1 MAYLSKI
8 PLNPLRRATQRVLT
22 NPQRVH
28 AHALGGLA
36 AQPVDERVLW
46 RMERRQHA
54 CELLVL
60 TQSRPSW
67 AALVLEAGWP
77 GAEGGDALV
86 RDYGPLLDRLALG
99 REFAF
104 KVVTN
109 PVASVRKPEA
119 PTPGQKITIASERT
133 RGIRVGHRTAATQ
146 LAWLLARAAG
156 DATRWGFT
164 VGSPD
169 EPNVQLVAR
178 EHLSFRK
185 GDGRPP
191 VTLDTA
197 TFEGI
202 LRVTDVDGI
211 RAALLGGLG
220 GGKAYG
226 CGLLTLAPL
235 KGAGHVVA
243 G

>member
-1 MAYLSKI
+1 MAYLSRI
-8 PLNPLRRATQRVLT
+8 PLNPLRRGTQRLLA

-36 AQPVDERVLW
+36 MQPVDERVLW

-67 AALVLEAGWP
+67 AALVEEAGWP

-86 RDYGPLLDRLALG
+86 RDFGPLLDRLALG
-99 REFAF
+99 GEFAF

-119 PTPGQKITIASERT
+119 PTPGQKITMASERT
-133 RGIRVGHRTAATQ
+133 RGIRVGHRTATTQ

-164 VGSPD
+164 VGSRD
-169 EPNVQLVAR
+169 EPTVQLVAR

-185 GDGRPP
+185 GDGRAT

-197 TFEGI
+197 TFEGV

-211 RAALLGGLG
+211 RAVLLGGLG

>member
-1 MAYLSKI
+1 MPYLSRI
-8 PLNPLRRATQRVLT
+8 RLNPLRRATQRLLT

-28 AHALGGLA
+28 AHVLGGLA
-36 AQPVDERVLW
+36 TQPVDERVLW
-46 RMERRQHA
+46 RMERRQYA

-67 AALVLEAGWP
+67 AALVEEAGWP
-77 GAEGGDALV
+77 DAEGGNSLV

-109 PVASVRKPEA
+109 PVASVRKPEG
-119 PTPGQKITIASERT
+119 PTPGQKVTMTSERT

-146 LAWLLARAAG
+146 LVWFLSRAAG
-156 DATRWGFT
+156 HATRWGFT
-164 VGSPD
+164 VGPPD

-178 EHLSFRK
+178 ERLSFRK

-191 VTLDTA
+191 VTIDTA
-197 TFEGI
+197 TFEGV

-211 RAALLGGLG
+211 RAGLLGGIG
-220 GGKAYG
+220 SGKAYG

-235 KGAGHVVA
+235 NGGGHVVA

>member
-1 MAYLSKI
+1 MPYLSKI
-8 PLNPLRRATQRVLT
+8 GLNPLRRATQRLLA

-28 AHALGGLA
+28 AHVLGGLA
-36 AQPVDERVLW
+36 TQPVDERVLW
-46 RMERRQHA
+46 RMERQRHS

-67 AALVLEAGWP
+67 AALVEEAGWP
-77 GAEGGDALV
+77 GAEGGAALV
-86 RDYGPLLDRLALG
+86 RDYGPLLDLLALG

-109 PVASVRKPEA
+109 PVSSLRKPEG
-119 PTPGQKITIASERT
+119 PTPGQKVAMASERT

-146 LAWLLARAAG
+146 LEWLLARAAG

-169 EPNVQLVAR
+169 EPNVQVVAR
-178 EHLSFRK
+178 EHMSFRK
-185 GDGRPP
+185 GNGRPP

-197 TFEGI
+197 TFEGV

-211 RAALLGGLG
+211 RAGLLGGLG

>member
-99 REFAF
+99 RKFAF

>member
-1 MAYLSKI
+1 MTYLSKI
-8 PLNPLRRATQRVLT
+8 PLNPLRRATQRLLT
-22 NPQRVH
+22 NPQRIH
-28 AHALGGLA
+28 AHVVGGLA
-36 AQPVDERVLW
+36 TQPVDERVLW

-67 AALVLEAGWP
+67 AALVEEAGWP
-77 GAEGGDALV
+77 GADGGDALV
-86 RDYGPLLDRLALG
+86 RDYRPLLDRVALD

-109 PVASVRKPEA
+109 PAASMRNPGA
-119 PTPGQKITIASERT
+119 PTPGQKITMASERT

-164 VGSPD
+164 VGSPN
-169 EPNVQLVAR
+169 EPNVELVAR

-185 GDGRPP
+185 GDGRAP
-191 VTLDTA
+191 VTLETA
-197 TFEGI
+197 TFEGV
-202 LRVTDVDGI
+202 LRVTDVDGT
-211 RAALLGGLG
+211 RATLLGGLG

-226 CGLLTLAPL
+226 CGLLTLAPS

>member
-1 MAYLSKI
+1 VAYLSKI
-8 PLNPLRRATQRVLT
+8 PLNPLRRGTQRLLT
-22 NPQRVH
+22 SPQRVH

-36 AQPVDERVLW
+36 AQPADERLLW

-67 AALVLEAGWP
+67 AALVEEAGWP

-86 RDYGPLLDRLALG
+86 RDYGPLLNRLALG

-109 PVASVRKPEA
+109 PVASLRKPEA
-119 PTPGQKITIASERT
+119 PTPRQKITMASERT

-146 LAWLLARAAG
+146 LAWFLARATG

-178 EHLSFRK
+178 EHLSFRR
-185 GDGRPP
+185 GNGRAP

-197 TFEGI
+197 TFEGV
-202 LRVTDVDGI
+202 LRVTAVD
-211 RAALLGGLG
+211 RLRVALLGGLG

-235 KGAGHVVA
+235 NGAAHVVA

>member
-8 PLNPLRRATQRVLT
+8 PLNPLRCATQRLLT

-46 RMERRQHA
+46 RMERRQHT

-67 AALVLEAGWP
+67 AALVEEAGWP

-109 PVASVRKPEA
+109 PVASMSKPDA
-119 PTPGQKITIASERT
+119 PTPGQLVTMASERT
-133 RGIRVGHRTAATQ
+133 RGIRVGHRTATTQ
-146 LAWLLARAAG
+146 LEWLLARAAG
-156 DATRWGFT
+156 EATRWGFT

-169 EPNVQLVAR
+169 EPTVQLVAR

-185 GDGRPP
+185 GAGRAP

-197 TFEGI
+197 TFEGV
-202 LRVTDVDGI
+202 LSVTDVDGI

-235 KGAGHVVA
+235 KGGGHVVA